1 MQNVYPQ
8 ARGEG
13 KGQLF
18 AEGGEWMELGMQVE
32 PDIQACIRD
41 PVLQG
46 PGKRGPENGFETW
59 P

>member
-8 ARGEG
+8 AWGEG

-18 AEGGEWMELGMQVE
+18 AEGGEWMELDIQVE
-32 PDIQACIRD
+32 PDIQTCIRD
-41 PVLQG
+41 PILQG
-46 PGKRGPENGFETW
+46 PGKSGPGNGFGPW